1 MIPILGAIIPNMGT
15 IEVGPAE
22 ALFTRTQRRV
32 LGLLFG
38 RPERSFYANEIVRH
52 AGAGIGAVQRELERL
67 AAAGLLT
74 VAWIGNQKHYQAN
87 RRSPVF
93 REIAGL
99 VKKTINAEA
108 VTADYRREAVAPA
121 PALHGPVAS
130 YRAAGKQAL
139 RIPRAKLAALCRKYG
154 IRKLSLFGSAAR
166 NELTPESDIDL
177 MVEFEPEQ
185 APSLWSA
192 PEMEGALSELFG
204 KRRIDLAPP
213 GILRN
218 PYRRKAILPDL
229 RVLYEAR

>member
-1 MIPILGAIIPNMGT
+1 M
-15 IEVGPAE
+15 
-22 ALFTRTQRRV
+22 

-38 RPERSFYANEIVRH
+38 HPERSFYANEIVRH

-67 AAAGLLT
+67 AAADLLT

-99 VKKTINAEA
+99 VKKTMNAEVVPA
-108 VTADYRREAVAPA
+108 AYRREAVAPT
-121 PALHGPVAS
+121 PALHSPVAP
-130 YRAAGKQAL
+130 YRAAGRQAL

-177 MVEFEPEQ
+177 MVEFEPEK

-229 RVLYEAR
+229 RVLYEAG